1 MRTEKQ
7 IHASR
12 ENAKKSTG
20 PRTPEGKARSSK
32 NALKHGLL
40 SQDAVIPGEDPAEFD
55 RHLTLYEDT
64 YLPHNCI
71 ERELVRQIADAAW
84 RMRRLSRIETTI
96 IRAAIERTRTF
107 QETVCP
113 DRMREG
119 HEGDLQLLGSSMY
132 SGTQFLSQLARY
144 DGHLNRRFHRAV
156 ELMMK
161 IRKEDRKLRE
171 AENKDATNRDRGVDG
186 SPRSTSPPAWKES
199 EHDHAVSQDEAPK
212 TPIGFRPANP
222 QNQKP
227 PNEANPNL
235 TPTATTSYE
244 ETKAP
249 GDAPASRP
257 TSPVLRTVPPVLRS
271 AGLKETC
278 GFLRNPKASSQPQER
293 KSTTPTN
300 HESTPP
306 TQSTPHRQ
314 PTNRERDARSV
325 SESTST
331 LKYRAHSDWSIDL

>member
-1 MRTEKQ
+1 MRTANQ
-7 IHASR
+7 IRASR

-71 ERELVRQIADAAW
+71 EKELVRQIADAAW

-96 IRAAIERTRTF
+96 IRAAIARTRTF
-107 QETVCP
+107 QQQVRPE
-113 DRMREG
+113 RMREG
-119 HEGDLQLLGSSMY
+119 HEGDLQLLGASMY
-132 SGTQFLSQLARY
+132 GGTQFLSQLARY
-144 DGHLNRRFHRAV
+144 DGHLNHRFHRAV

-171 AENKDATNRDRGVDG
+171 AENKDATNRDRGVDP
-186 SPRSTSPPAWKES
+186 SPRSPSPPVWKEAQQ
-199 EHDHAVSQDEAPK
+199 DQGVSQDEAPK

-227 PNEANPNL
+227 RNEAEANL
-235 TPTATTSYE
+235 TRSDTTSYE
-244 ETKAP
+244 ETKAIRQ
-249 GDAPASRP
+249 APRLA
-257 TSPVLRTVPPVLRS
+257 
-271 AGLKETC
+271 
-278 GFLRNPKASSQPQER
+278 
-293 KSTTPTN
+293 
-300 HESTPP
+300 
-306 TQSTPHRQ
+306 
-314 PTNRERDARSV
+314 
-325 SESTST
+325 
-331 LKYRAHSDWSIDL
+331 YRAARLAYRAARLA

>member
-1 MRTEKQ
+1 
-7 IHASR
+7 
-12 ENAKKSTG
+12 
-20 PRTPEGKARSSK
+20 
-32 NALKHGLL
+32 
-40 SQDAVIPGEDPAEFD
+40 
-55 RHLTLYEDT
+55 
-64 YLPHNCI
+64 
-71 ERELVRQIADAAW
+71 
-84 RMRRLSRIETTI
+84 MRRLSRIETTI

-107 QETVCP
+107 QEQVRP
-113 DRMREG
+113 DRMPEG
-119 HEGDLQLLGSSMY
+119 HEGDLQLLGASMY

-186 SPRSTSPPAWKES
+186 SPRSTSPPVWKEAQQ
-199 EHDHAVSQDEAPK
+199 DQGVSQDEAPK

-227 PNEANPNL
+227 RNEAKPDL

-257 TSPVLRTVPPVLRS
+257 TSPISPYHAARLAQRPSPTAPKPR
-271 AGLKETC
+271 A
-278 GFLRNPKASSQPQER
+278 NPKKGNQNPDKR
-293 KSTTPTN
+293 
-300 HESTPP
+300 
-306 TQSTPHRQ
+306 QSTPHRQ

-331 LKYRAHSDWSIDL
+331 LKYRAPSDWSIDL

>member
-1 MRTEKQ
+1 MRTKEQ
-7 IHASR
+7 IRASR

-96 IRAAIERTRTF
+96 ITAAIERTRVY
-107 QETVCP
+107 QEEFRR

-119 HEGDLQLLGSSMY
+119 HEGDLQLLGASMY
-132 SGTQFLSQLARY
+132 GGTQFLSQLARY

-186 SPRSTSPPAWKES
+186 SPRSASSPYDPKAHEDQAAS
-199 EHDHAVSQDEAPK
+199 PDEAPE

-227 PNEANPNL
+227 RNEAKPNL
-235 TPTATTSYE
+235 TPFETTSYK
-244 ETKAP
+244 ETEAIAAP
-249 GDAPASRP
+249 LVSRT
-257 TSPVLRTVPPVLRS
+257 TSPVLRS

-278 GFLRNPKASSQPQER
+278 GLNPRPQ
-293 KSTTPTN
+293 S
-300 HESTPP
+300 
-306 TQSTPHRQ
+306 
-314 PTNRERDARSV
+314 
-325 SESTST
+325 
-331 LKYRAHSDWSIDL
+331 L